1 MSKQRDEVVVGIFV
15 LIAVVVAIT
24 GTLWLARRGFNKSY
38 PEYTRFTWGQN
49 VKAGQ
54 PVNLAGVQVGYVDAV
69 ELDVFRRAMELEHAG
84 RSIVH
89 LELGAPDVDAPAHVV
104 DAAVAALR
112 AE

>member
-49 VKAGQ
+49 V
-54 PVNLAGVQVGYVDAV
+54 
-69 ELDVFRRAMELEHAG
+69 
-84 RSIVH
+84 
-89 LELGAPDVDAPAHVV
+89 
-104 DAAVAALR
+104 
-112 AE
+112 